1 MVEFVNETVSV
12 ETRLDQDGKAIPA
25 AFAWRG
31 RRQEI
36 VSWGRKKAI
45 LRDGRDC
52 CCHLVQTAG
61 MESWELCQ
69 DLETGGWTLARRWP
83 REWRAV

>member
-12 ETRLDQDGKAIPA
+12 ETRLGKDGKPVPT

-31 RRQEI
+31 RRFEI
-36 VSWGRKKAI
+36 AAWGRESTT

-52 CCHLVQTAG
+52 RCHLVQTADL
-61 MESWELCQ
+61 ESWELCQ